1 MNLWGYT
8 KNSNTHV
15 IRIPDGEVKKT
26 KAEKVIKDIMAESF
40 PKLAND
46 TNLQIQKAEQIPT
59 RINLKKKK
67 IFTKTHHSQT
77 SEN

>member
-15 IRIPDGEVKKT
+15 IRIPDGEVRET
-26 KAEKVIKDIMAESF
+26 KAEKVLKAVTVERV
-40 PKLAND
+40 PKLAKD

-59 RINLKKKK
+59 TRN
-67 IFTKTHHSQT
+67 
-77 SEN
+77 